1 MTQLLGAVQYGDQV
15 AQALSQR
22 LAGTFATKT
31 ALAALAAK
39 NRCDGQLAFVK
50 ADRSLWMFD
59 ASSVLTTD
67 EASALAVAPAAG
79 TGCWLRAE
87 SAIVA
92 KLPIAFGMADG
103 ATIWTLPE
111 GFAVRATGLP
121 YWEVTTSWTGG
132 SSSSIGVAASRT
144 GFTAAGAVLGG
155 AAGDVAATLVA
166 GIAAGTIGTGFDSL
180 AEIQAGLFEEGD
192 TFTYEEITSAFTA
205 GAGYVCLPLHI
216 AVAPA
221 TP

>member
-1 MTQLLGAVQYGDQV
+1 MKLGILNYGDQV
-15 AQALSQR
+15 AQELSQR
-22 LAGTFATKT
+22 HAGTFATKV
-31 ALAALAAK
+31 ALQGLPAK
-39 NRCDGQLAFVK
+39 ARCDGQLAFVK

-59 ASSVLTTD
+59 SASVLTTD
-67 EASALAVAPAAG
+67 AASELVLEPTAG
-79 TGCWLRAE
+79 DGAWLRADK
-87 SAIVA
+87 AFVA

-103 ATIWTLPE
+103 ATIWTIPE
-111 GFAVRATGLP
+111 GFAIRATGLP
-121 YWEVTTSWTGG
+121 YWENTVSWSGG
-132 SSSSIGVAASRT
+132 SSSSIGVASSRT

-166 GIAAGTIGTGFDSL
+166 GIAAGTVGTGFDSL

-205 GAGYVCLPLHI
+205 GSGFVCMPVHI